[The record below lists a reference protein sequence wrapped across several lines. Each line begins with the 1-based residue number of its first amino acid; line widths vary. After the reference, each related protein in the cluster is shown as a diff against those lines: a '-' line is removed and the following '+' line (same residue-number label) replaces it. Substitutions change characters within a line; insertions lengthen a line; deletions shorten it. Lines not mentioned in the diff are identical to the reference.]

1 MIHCVLLP
9 ESGCGVKDGWCDRG
23 VSVVAHGASPPSLDR
38 CFFFFEAT
46 VLLTWEQRGACQE
59 VQSWRVHVTS
69 FDRWRDAGSRVT
81 ERAAEQERRKV
92 SIISD
97 DSSFCARR
105 MTARQAFVPAFRT
118 HCACVQISVFEL
130 QHFGCGCGCF

>member
-1 MIHCVLLP
+1 MHARRCNLGEYMLHL
-9 ESGCGVKDGWCDRG
+9 STDG
-23 VSVVAHGASPPSLDR
+23 
-38 CFFFFEAT
+38 E
-46 VLLTWEQRGACQE
+46 
-59 VQSWRVHVTS
+59 
-69 FDRWRDAGSRVT
+69 DAGSRVT

-118 HCACVQISVFEL
+118 HCACVQVSVFEL